1 MSNTI
6 NLSTTHQTH
15 DFLSRL
21 NEQQKLEHEIYHFVN
36 SIEMKNHMLEKFR
49 STFIDLYWNNNFYT
63 PNKNSYLK
71 LFITL
76 INHLQ
81 NAELY
86 DNIKDIS
93 WFSDV
98 IKKAKLDPINYSTD
112 FDEYYEFTFLEYNK
126 NLFNEST
133 KNITLKLTLRV
144 IDNQLYGII
153 VQK

>member
-21 NEQQKLEHEIYHFVN
+21 NEQQKLDDEIYQFVK
-36 SIEMKNHMLEKFR
+36 SIKIKNTTLDKFR
-49 STFIDLYWNNNFYT
+49 SKFIDLYWNNNFYT

-81 NAELY
+81 NADLY
-86 DNIKDIS
+86 HNIKDIS

-98 IKKAKLDPINYSTD
+98 IKKAKLDPINYSSD

-133 KNITLKLTLRV
+133 KNITLKLTLKV
-144 IDNQLYGII
+144 IDNHLYGII
-153 VQK
+153 LQ

>member
-21 NEQQKLEHEIYHFVN
+21 NEQQKLDDEIYQFVK
-36 SIEMKNHMLEKFR
+36 SIEIKNTTLDKFR
-49 STFIDLYWNNNFYT
+49 SKFIELYWNNNFYT
-63 PNKNSYLK
+63 LNKNSYLK
-71 LFITL
+71 LFVTL

-126 NLFNEST
+126 SLFNEST

-144 IDNQLYGII
+144 IDNHLHRII
-153 VQK
+153 LQ

>member
-21 NEQQKLEHEIYHFVN
+21 NEQQKLDNEIYQFVK
-36 SIEMKNHMLEKFR
+36 SIELKNHTLDKFR
-49 STFIDLYWNNNFYT
+49 SKFIELYWNNNFYT

-71 LFITL
+71 LFVTL

-81 NAELY
+81 NTELGCH
-86 DNIKDIS
+86 IKDIS

-98 IKKAKLDPINYSTD
+98 IKQAKLNPINYSSN
-112 FDEYYEFTFLEYNK
+112 FDEYYEFTFLDYNK
-126 NLFNEST
+126 SLFNEST

-144 IDNQLYGII
+144 IDNHLYGII
-153 VQK
+153 LQ

>member
-21 NEQQKLEHEIYHFVN
+21 NEQQKLDDEIYQFI
-36 SIEMKNHMLEKFR
+36 SSLEIKDSTLDKFR
-49 STFIDLYWNNNFYT
+49 SKFIELYWNNNFYT

-71 LFITL
+71 LFVTL
-76 INHLQ
+76 INYLQ
-81 NAELY
+81 NAELGCH
-86 DNIKDIS
+86 IKNIS

-98 IKKAKLDPINYSTD
+98 IKQAKLNPINYSSN
-112 FDEYYEFTFLEYNK
+112 FEEFYEFTFLEYNK

-144 IDNQLYGII
+144 IDNHLYGII
-153 VQK
+153 LQ

>member
-21 NEQQKLEHEIYHFVN
+21 NEQQKLDDEIYQFVKF
-36 SIEMKNHMLEKFR
+36 IEIKNTTLDKFR
-49 STFIDLYWNNNFYT
+49 SKFIDLYWNNNFYT

-81 NAELY
+81 NADLY

-98 IKKAKLDPINYSTD
+98 IKKAKLDPINYSSN
-112 FDEYYEFTFLEYNK
+112 FEEYYEFTFLEYNK
-126 NLFNEST
+126 SLFNEST

-144 IDNQLYGII
+144 SDNHLYGII
-153 VQK
+153 LQ

>member
-21 NEQQKLEHEIYHFVN
+21 NEQQKLEHEIYQFVK
-36 SIEMKNHMLEKFR
+36 SIEIKDSTLDKFR
-49 STFIDLYWNNNFYT
+49 LKFIDLYWNNNFYI

-71 LFITL
+71 LFVTL

-81 NAELY
+81 NAELG
-86 DNIKDIS
+86 DHIKNIS
-93 WFSDV
+93 WFGDV
-98 IKKAKLDPINYSTD
+98 IKQTKINPINYSPN

-126 NLFNEST
+126 SLFNESH
-133 KNITLKLTLRV
+133 KNITLKLTLKV
-144 IDNQLYGII
+144 IDNHLHKII
-153 VQK
+153 LQ

>member
-21 NEQQKLEHEIYHFVN
+21 NEQQKLEHEIYQFVN
-36 SIEMKNHMLEKFR
+36 SIEIKNTTLDKFR
-49 STFIDLYWNNNFYT
+49 SKFIDLYWNNNFYT

-71 LFITL
+71 LFVTL

-98 IKKAKLDPINYSTD
+98 IKQAKLDPINYSTD

-126 NLFNEST
+126 SLFNEST

-144 IDNQLYGII
+144 IDNHLHRII
-153 VQK
+153 LQ

>member
-21 NEQQKLEHEIYHFVN
+21 NEQQKLDNELYQFVK
-36 SIEMKNHMLEKFR
+36 SIEIKDSTLDKFR
-49 STFIDLYWNNNFYT
+49 LKFIDLYWNNNFYI

-98 IKKAKLDPINYSTD
+98 IKQAKLDPINYSSN
-112 FDEYYEFTFLEYNK
+112 FDEYYEFTFLDYNK
-126 NLFNEST
+126 SLFNEST

-144 IDNQLYGII
+144 IDNHLHKII
-153 VQK
+153 LQ

>member
-1 MSNTI
+1 MTNAFK
-6 NLSTTHQTH
+6 LSTTHQTH

-21 NEQQKLEHEIYHFVN
+21 NEQQKLDNEIYQFVK
-36 SIEMKNHMLEKFR
+36 SIEIKNTTLDKFR
-49 STFIDLYWNNNFYT
+49 SKFIDLYWNNNYYT

-81 NAELY
+81 NAELGCH
-86 DNIKDIS
+86 IKDIS

-98 IKKAKLDPINYSTD
+98 IKQAKLDSINYSTN

-126 NLFNEST
+126 SLFNEST
-133 KNITLKLTLRV
+133 KNITLKLTLIV
-144 IDNQLYGII
+144 IDNHLHKII
-153 VQK
+153 LQ

>member
-1 MSNTI
+1 MTNAFK
-6 NLSTTHQTH
+6 LSRTHQTH

-21 NEQQKLEHEIYHFVN
+21 NEQQKLDNEIYQFVK
-36 SIEMKNHMLEKFR
+36 SIEIKNTTLDKFR
-49 STFIDLYWNNNFYT
+49 SKFIDLYWNNNYYT

-81 NAELY
+81 NAELGCH
-86 DNIKDIS
+86 IKDIS

-98 IKKAKLDPINYSTD
+98 IKQAKLDSINYSSN

-126 NLFNEST
+126 SLFNEST

-144 IDNQLYGII
+144 IDNHLHRII
-153 VQK
+153 LQ